1 MVWRLWGFRQEK
13 PLIHARFY
21 WNREIL
27 ARFSWHESVDS
38 QSALPR
44 SFLGA
49 VFLGHQA
56 SCLSA
61 VVEDES
67 PAVAKRDLFG
77 LPGGALVEAFR
88 LCAGGVPFL
97 VEPVEVR
104 VVIRD
109 PFLDGLPGWLDL
121 LDGIDVEGR
130 RWRAWKMDDAF
141 PEAVEPEKEFD
152 FLATENLADGLHGAL
167 AAGALERVAA
177 PNLEDEVAP
186 EGAHVA
192 GSTFGRRGNE
202 EDLGGRWFFGGSLGL
217 GWPDDAVRNGGG
229 LAAGFVGVEAVVA
242 DGLLALGREVE
253 QSGGDEVGGFEDLEV
268 ALGSVMAF

>member
-44 SFLGA
+44 SFLAA

-130 RWRAWKMDDAF
+130 RWRARLWK
-141 PEAVEPEKEFD
+141 
-152 FLATENLADGLHGAL
+152 DG
-167 AAGALERVAA
+167 ERLQKLSQSVFAWYQFSR
-177 PNLEDEVAP
+177 
-186 EGAHVA
+186 EGNSEGLRQAYCHWPA
-192 GSTFGRRGNE
+192 NAKGRRSRQRKG
-202 EDLGGRWFFGGSLGL
+202 
-217 GWPDDAVRNGGG
+217 
-229 LAAGFVGVEAVVA
+229 
-242 DGLLALGREVE
+242 
-253 QSGGDEVGGFEDLEV
+253 
-268 ALGSVMAF
+268 